1 MKKNKLIALLNSI
14 EGNPDIVL
22 WNGFVNDYQDISTE
36 LIDDVLV
43 KRTLQEYLQHV
54 ELERARDAKDWDR
67 KLSDDEIIALT
78 KRYNQIAK
86 WELNDYITED
96 DIKQKRYS
104 AKKIVFLQ
112 AKLRGVDTFDRL
124 GTLRY

>member
-43 KRTLQEYLQHV
+43 KRTLQDYLQLV

-67 KLSDDEIIALT
+67 KLSEDEISALT
-78 KRYNQIAK
+78 KRYKQIAK

-112 AKLRGVDTFDRL
+112 AKLRGVDTFDRV